1 MLWYGGGVACTQ
13 PETPAPTTYTIT
25 FDSGVESISVEE
37 GAVAKEPAKP
47 TKDGY
52 EFIEWL
58 NGTEAYDWAL
68 PVTSNLS
75 LTAKWSAIK
84 YTITYLPDGV
94 KTDNPTNYTIESE
107 TITLKDPTLEE
118 GKYFIAWHVDTEEG
132 NVETEIAK
140 GSTGNKTFYA
150 EISSEKPCVVTFNDG
165 TKKLTSVNTKK
176 DSKVTLPTGYE
187 KKYNFFSDKECKKAF
202 DITTPITADTTIYVK
217 VKTFTVTFDSG
228 VEAVTV
234 EYEGTVKEPTAPT
247 NGDKVFVGWY
257 DGDNKFDFTTKIT
270 KDIKLTAKW
279 AVTAIDTLWA
289 AKDTAVTN
297 PVTLPGWGYVS
308 SYVDDKEFGKVLALN
323 LPEGTADA
331 GWCRFA
337 VEFPE
342 AKDLS
347 DKIIK
352 VVFKAD
358 GDTKGQIKPII
369 YSSETSASEHNS
381 TNVITASTD
390 WEYKYAAVNDMWTE
404 YSLTEKADITVINKI
419 ELDFQTCPANL
430 QIAQLSICDDCNNTN
445 EEIIWSANALSV
457 ANPYEKNATVEYVDD
472 SVYTKVYKVDANGS
486 YGVTT
491 VSLPAPAKDLTAYE
505 YLQITLKSSVATGTN
520 VKVCIFSDAT
530 HGSENNGCTITEDE
544 LGEWK
549 TIRLKLSEFWTA
561 WSSDSSIKEAD
572 LSKISSLEVNY
583 GPYNGTL
590 EIADISLVK
599 IELE

>member
-1 MLWYGGGVACTQ
+1 MKKKTMMGKLASLLFALALVWGGVACTQ

-37 GAVAKEPAKP
+37 GAVAKEPTKP

-84 YTITYLPDGV
+84 YTITYLPEGV
-94 KTDNPTNYTIESE
+94 KTDNPTTYTIESE
-107 TITLKDPTLEE
+107 TITLTEPTLEE
-118 GKYFIAWHVDTEEG
+118 GKYFIAWHVYTEEG
-132 NVETEIAK
+132 EVETGIAK

-270 KDIKLTAKW
+270 KDITLKAKW
-279 AVTAIDTLWA
+279 EEKKVEEIPSVVKVT
-289 AKDTAVTN
+289 KDGDV
-297 PVTLPGWGYVS
+297 YS
-308 SYVDDKEFGKVLALN
+308 F
-323 LPEGTADA
+323 
-331 GWCRFA
+331 
-337 VEFPE
+337 
-342 AKDLS
+342 
-347 DKIIK
+347 
-352 VVFKAD
+352 AD
-358 GDTKGQIKPII
+358 GTYQ
-369 YSSETSASEHNS
+369 
-381 TNVITASTD
+381 
-390 WEYKYAAVNDMWTE
+390 
-404 YSLTEKADITVINKI
+404 
-419 ELDFQTCPANL
+419 F
-430 QIAQLSICDDCNNTN
+430 
-445 EEIIWSANALSV
+445 
-457 ANPYEKNATVEYVDD
+457 
-472 SVYTKVYKVDANGS
+472 
-486 YGVTT
+486 
-491 VSLPAPAKDLTAYE
+491 
-505 YLQITLKSSVATGTN
+505 
-520 VKVCIFSDAT
+520 
-530 HGSENNGCTITEDE
+530 ITEDSVILKFSMPE
-544 LGEWK
+544 EVVCAEGYQ
-549 TIRLKLSEFWTA
+549 LKLSGAIDFGETPIYQQLHIRTYDNNNIPLFGADCNMVTSWEAGFSGITPVNAVVKIPADGYSFKDCIFVLGGPLEGVKEPGTINVTLKDVKLTYEKIDENAGVDLSFKCEVLQWGKQGTCKFTLPEPITVAAGDSYIFTGDIEFGEPSSGKIVQISIQETKTYSVVETYGIIQDYDKGLAGTNKSFTA
-561 WSSDSSIKEAD
+561 TWNIPEKAAFYGEHTDVQFVLEWDKDAVGSELCSIK
-572 LSKISSLEVNY
+572 LKNFKI
-583 GPYNGTL
+583 T
-590 EIADISLVK
+590 K
-599 IELE
+599 K